1 MSVTTWSHSLSVK
14 VIAVFVMATLALFAV
29 LWLTLGM
36 TFQRLL
42 SDNVEPYFTRHLIS
56 LQNQV
61 GVPPDISV
69 AKQLAEQNPV
79 IIEIDAPG
87 YRWSSNGTFIE
98 SENLDVRLQ
107 RVSNEMLISE
117 AGFYHGN
124 FILRTYEQGY
134 IISFIITEKI
144 NANPEKQAMWL
155 AIAAIGLII
164 GALYAVIVFLFKPVK
179 LIERGVKRIG
189 DGEVSHRLPVTR
201 QDELGK
207 LSQSVNKMADNI
219 EQMLEAKRQLL
230 LAISHEL
237 RTPITRAKIALS
249 LVDDDT
255 KDSVTED
262 MNEMEAMIEELL
274 ESERLRSNHAP
285 LERHVVNLND
295 IIYQVQGRF
304 FDDASLTVNAD
315 DDLPLVNI
323 DAGRVSLAVKNVI
336 KNALTASQQSQD
348 KVIVTTAVVD
358 NHVIISV
365 SDSGTGIAAEDIP
378 HLTEPFYRPDSS
390 RQRKTGG
397 FGIGLHLIKAV
408 IDAHGGS
415 LNIDSDLGYG
425 TTVTLSLP
433 VDGRG

>member
-1 MSVTTWSHSLSVK
+1 
-14 VIAVFVMATLALFAV
+14 MATLALFVV
-29 LWLTLGM
+29 LWLTLGI

-61 GVPPDISV
+61 GVPPDLNR

-87 YRWSSNGTFIE
+87 YRWSSNGVFVE

-107 RVSNEMLISE
+107 RVSDEVLISE
-117 AGFYHGN
+117 AGFYHNN

-144 NANPEKQAMWL
+144 DGNPRKQAMWL
-155 AIAAIGLII
+155 AIFAIALII
-164 GALYAVIVFLFKPVK
+164 GTLYAVVFFLFHPVK
-179 LIERGVKRIG
+179 IIERGVKRIG
-189 DGEVSHRLPVTR
+189 NGDVSHRLSVTR
-201 QDELGK
+201 HDELGE
-207 LSQSVNKMADNI
+207 LSHSVNKMADNI
-219 EQMLEAKRQLL
+219 EHMLEAKRQLL

-249 LVDDDT
+249 LVEDET
-255 KDSVTED
+255 KDSIAED
-262 MNEMEAMIEELL
+262 INEMEAMIEELL
-274 ESERLRSNHAP
+274 ESERLRANHAP
-285 LERHVVNLND
+285 LEYHTVSLND

-304 FDDASLTVNAD
+304 FEHAPLTINVCNSLPMVKVDARRL
-315 DDLPLVNI
+315 
-323 DAGRVSLAVKNVI
+323 SLAIKNVI
-336 KNALTASQQSQD
+336 KNALTASAETTD
-348 KVIVTTAVVD
+348 KVIVTTEV
-358 NHVIISV
+358 NHRQAKMYAEVYV
-365 SDSGTGIAAEDIP
+365 RDFGTGVAEDEIP

-397 FGIGLHLIKAV
+397 FGIGLYLIKTV
-408 IDAHGGS
+408 MEAHGGQLHIAS
-415 LNIDSDLGYG
+415 ELGVG

-433 VDGRG
+433 IEHGDNRDA